1 MQTSHSRLRRVA
13 FHAFAAFS
21 ALLTAVATAS
31 AVDSPID
38 LAALAANPLE
48 MAKSYTK
55 EVSVKDYKGTR
66 KVLISMAAVTF
77 KLESNAFTKATDVL
91 GGMHTGT
98 ASTAMTMS
106 LGGVSKEALQQIADA
121 FHDQL
126 AAEFKA
132 LGAEVIDT
140 SVVKASPK
148 FAALAAMNDESH
160 RQAHVNKNYNGQ
172 KATLIT
178 LTGYGMPL
186 VGTGLSGIGGPART
200 MMALG
205 MDFGENV
212 TVVYAN
218 VTVDFVSMSGSGGL
232 LAKSSSVSGKPLLNV
247 PFVTACGFFRG
258 YYGGAVGF
266 TKPII
271 SLVDYSTAVTESSNV
286 RNTDWFSG
294 STASRSAYVVQADEA
309 KYKAAVGD
317 MLKAVSVMFTARIR
331 EKAK

>member
-1 MQTSHSRLRRVA
+1 RHHRLRRATV
-13 FHAFAAFS
+13 HALAAFFT
-21 ALLTAVATAS
+21 LTAAVVPAS
-31 AVDSPID
+31 SADSPLD

-48 MAKSYTK
+48 LAKSYTK

-98 ASTAMTMS
+98 ASTAMSMS

-132 LGAEVIDT
+132 LGAEVIEP

-160 RQAHVNKNYNGQ
+160 RQPTLSKAWNGHV
-172 KATLIT
+172 IT
-178 LTGYGMPL
+178 MTGYGMPL

-205 MDFGENV
+205 MSFGENV

-218 VTVDFVSMSGSGGL
+218 VMVDFASMTGSGGL
-232 LAKSSSVSGKPLLNV
+232 LAKSSSLSGKPLLSV

-271 SLVDYSTAVTESSNV
+271 SPVDYSTAVTESSNV

-294 STASRSAYVVQADEA
+294 STASRSAYAVQADEA

-317 MLKAVSVMFTARIR
+317 LLKAVSVMFTARIR